1 MQPGAVFMGNISSQE
16 KRIKCRLEYNNME
29 KKKFHLTHIYVLLVT
44 FIIVCAVATWV
55 LPAGEFDREANASG
69 TELVVPGTYHE
80 VEQSPVGPFETV
92 KSIYE
97 GMVAGADVV
106 FFVFVAYASIGL
118 IIASGA
124 FNGLVAWMLKILKG
138 NARVIIIPIF
148 ITLIGAA
155 SSSIAVFEEMFPFI
169 PIFVGIAI
177 AMGYDAIVGLSIVA
191 LGTGLGYSGSIMNPF
206 TVGMAQEIA
215 GVPQL
220 SGSGYR
226 LICHLVMIA
235 VASVFVIRYALKIQK
250 DPTKSLVYGDDFSR
264 LAMSEDDVHK
274 HPFGIREKGV
284 LAVLVAGIV
293 VIVWG
298 VKAQGW
304 GFGDIATTFLIMGVI
319 SSFIMGWGP
328 NTIAEKMANGFKD
341 IAVACLM
348 IGIARGILVIL
359 QSGHIID
366 TVVYGLSIPLT
377 NLPGWL
383 SSIAMLIVQTLINFL
398 IPSGSGQAVTSMPI
412 MAPLA
417 DLVGISRQTSI
428 LAFQF
433 GDGLSNV
440 LWPTA
445 SAPIICGIAGIKIEK
460 WWKWFVPLFLLLL
473 LTQAVLVAISTI
485 VWPA

>member
-1 MQPGAVFMGNISSQE
+1 MMKGKVLTIVKEYLILTIASFIFAAAWECFMIPNGMSAGGMMGLCTIIQYATADLIPAQVSYIAINAVLMVVAVLAMGIGFGFKTIYCIVVSTLAMGLISGIE
-16 KRIKCRLEYNNME
+16 
-29 KKKFHLTHIYVLLVT
+29 VLHSV
-44 FIIVCAVATWV
+44 
-55 LPAGEFDREANASG
+55 PGEFFYIEERVLVPIFAGVLEALG
-69 TELVVPGTYHE
+69 
-80 VEQSPVGPFETV
+80 
-92 KSIYE
+92 
-97 GMVAGADVV
+97 
-106 FFVFVAYASIGL
+106 IGL
-118 IIASGA
+118 ILRYGGSTG
-124 FNGLVAWMLKILKG
+124 G
-138 NARVIIIPIF
+138 
-148 ITLIGAA
+148 
-155 SSSIAVFEEMFPFI
+155 S
-169 PIFVGIAI
+169 
-177 AMGYDAIVGLSIVA
+177 DIVA
-191 LGTGLGYSGSIMNPF
+191 LMVNKYWPVS
-206 TVGMAQEIA
+206 
-215 GVPQL
+215 L
-220 SGSGYR
+220 S
-226 LICHLVMIA
+226 
-235 VASVFVIRYALKIQK
+235 
-250 DPTKSLVYGDDFSR
+250 
-264 LAMSEDDVHK
+264 
-274 HPFGIREKGV
+274 
-284 LAVLVAGIV
+284 
-293 VIVWG
+293 
-298 VKAQGW
+298 
-304 GFGDIATTFLIMGVI
+304 TTFLIMGVI